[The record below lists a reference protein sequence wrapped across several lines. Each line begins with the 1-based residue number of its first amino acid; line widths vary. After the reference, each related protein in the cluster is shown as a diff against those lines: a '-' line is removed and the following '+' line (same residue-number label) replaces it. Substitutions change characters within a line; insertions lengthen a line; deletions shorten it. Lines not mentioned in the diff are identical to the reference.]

1 MKSIKNY
8 LHTLLCGIVAGGML
22 LGTPAVYAAMPEDNT
37 QQTEKMTTVNGVV
50 FDAATRTPLAG
61 VRVAA
66 HGNSKYSVMTDETG
80 TYSLEVPVFVTLIDL
95 QAPGYNLVQ
104 MAVSEKAQQVFIHA
118 EQFTSDYS
126 ADVLI
131 SDIAQTEDFSLST
144 ALSVD
149 QEIGTRLGGDL
160 RTITRSGTPAMGS
173 AMFIGGLNS
182 LNANAQPLIVVDGV
196 FIDQQY
202 NRDALHEGHYNNVLS
217 SINVNDIEKVTVLK
231 NATALYGTKGSN
243 GVILID
249 TKRSTSMATRIE
261 ANVMAG
267 IEMMPDRPSMMNASQ
282 YRLYASELI
291 GSTDTEL
298 TDFKFLNND
307 PDYYYYGMYH
317 NDTNWDDYI
326 YREAFTQN
334 YNMSVQGGDE
344 VADYNLSLG
353 YTNAES
359 TLNYNNFTRMNLR
372 FNTDIKLIGDL
383 STRFDVA
390 YNYNTRNLRDDGII
404 EDFSKETILSPNF
417 LGLIKAPFLHPYRQD
432 ENGKLTEFVSPA
444 DDFASDFGL
453 NTSWANPVA
462 INEYGDAKN
471 KNRLEYSVFNISIAP
486 RYDFSKNLYA
496 TTLFYY
502 ALSNNN
508 QRAFVPMTGTPT
520 FYIDGVGESSNSA
533 SAFNAKQESL
543 FSDTKI
549 DWTYQHRAHYLNLV
563 GGFRFTND
571 NYVSTAQEGHNTG
584 NDKTPNVSGSLNFSD
599 VGGVDDTWRSFA
611 YYANAD
617 YNYKFKYFLQG
628 GLSME
633 ATSRFGKDV
642 DAGIKLAGTH
652 WGLFPSLQAAWLVS
666 SEDFFNPDA
675 LGINNLKLSVGYDA
689 SGNDDIA
696 ISASRSSLSANR
708 FLNGSIGL
716 VLNNIGNTGIQ
727 WETTHRFRA
736 GLDLISKNDLLGVSL
751 NFFKSYTNNL
761 LTMKSLPEITGE
773 GYYWSN
779 DGSLENIG
787 ADLGLR
793 VKLINTKDWK
803 WEMGA
808 NVAAYK
814 NKITALP
821 DGDYTTTLYG
831 ANVLT
836 SVGRPA
842 GVFYGYETA
851 GVYATQQ
858 EAEADGH
865 TLVATT
871 GEVTAFGAGDMR
883 FVDHVDDNIIN
894 EKDMVVIGDPNP
906 DFYGNLYS
914 NLSYKRFSMSMNFN
928 YSYGNDIYNYQRAQ
942 LEGGSQFFN
951 QTTALNRRW
960 IAEGHQ
966 TDIPKATFG
975 DPMGNSRFSDRW
987 IEDGSYLRLR
997 SVTLSYALP
1006 VNSVWLQGVTVWATA
1021 NNLFTLTN
1029 YLGSDPEV
1037 WAGNAV
1043 LYQGIDR
1050 GLTAQ
1055 GRSLLMGIKIN
1066 L

>member
-1 MKSIKNY
+1 
-8 LHTLLCGIVAGGML
+8 
-22 LGTPAVYAAMPEDNT
+22 
-37 QQTEKMTTVNGVV
+37 
-50 FDAATRTPLAG
+50 
-61 VRVAA
+61 
-66 HGNSKYSVMTDETG
+66 
-80 TYSLEVPVFVTLIDL
+80 
-95 QAPGYNLVQ
+95 
-104 MAVSEKAQQVFIHA
+104 
-118 EQFTSDYS
+118 
-126 ADVLI
+126 
-131 SDIAQTEDFSLST
+131 
-144 ALSVD
+144 
-149 QEIGTRLGGDL
+149 
-160 RTITRSGTPAMGS
+160 
-173 AMFIGGLNS
+173 
-182 LNANAQPLIVVDGV
+182 
-196 FIDQQY
+196 
-202 NRDALHEGHYNNVLS
+202 
-217 SINVNDIEKVTVLK
+217 
-231 NATALYGTKGSN
+231 
-243 GVILID
+243 
-249 TKRSTSMATRIE
+249 
-261 ANVMAG
+261 
-267 IEMMPDRPSMMNASQ
+267 
-282 YRLYASELI
+282 
-291 GSTDTEL
+291 
-298 TDFKFLNND
+298 
-307 PDYYYYGMYH
+307 
-317 NDTNWDDYI
+317 
-326 YREAFTQN
+326 
-334 YNMSVQGGDE
+334 
-344 VADYNLSLG
+344 
-353 YTNAES
+353 
-359 TLNYNNFTRMNLR
+359 
-372 FNTDIKLIGDL
+372 
-383 STRFDVA
+383 
-390 YNYNTRNLRDDGII
+390 
-404 EDFSKETILSPNF
+404 
-417 LGLIKAPFLHPYRQD
+417 
-432 ENGKLTEFVSPA
+432 
-444 DDFASDFGL
+444 
-453 NTSWANPVA
+453 
-462 INEYGDAKN
+462 
-471 KNRLEYSVFNISIAP
+471 
-486 RYDFSKNLYA
+486 
-496 TTLFYY
+496 
-502 ALSNNN
+502 
-508 QRAFVPMTGTPT
+508 
-520 FYIDGVGESSNSA
+520 
-533 SAFNAKQESL
+533 
-543 FSDTKI
+543 
-549 DWTYQHRAHYLNLV
+549 
-563 GGFRFTND
+563 
-571 NYVSTAQEGHNTG
+571 
-584 NDKTPNVSGSLNFSD
+584 
-599 VGGVDDTWRSFA
+599 
-611 YYANAD
+611 
-617 YNYKFKYFLQG
+617 
-628 GLSME
+628 
-633 ATSRFGKDV
+633 
-642 DAGIKLAGTH
+642 
-652 WGLFPSLQAAWLVS
+652 
-666 SEDFFNPDA
+666 
-675 LGINNLKLSVGYDA
+675 
-689 SGNDDIA
+689 
-696 ISASRSSLSANR
+696 
-708 FLNGSIGL
+708 
-716 VLNNIGNTGIQ
+716 
-727 WETTHRFRA
+727 
-736 GLDLISKNDLLGVSL
+736 
-751 NFFKSYTNNL
+751 
-761 LTMKSLPEITGE
+761 MKSLPEITGE

-787 ADLGLR
+787 ADFGLR

-914 NLSYKRFSMSMNFN
+914 NLSYKRFSLSMNFN

>member
-1 MKSIKNY
+1 MKNMKNQIQAA
-8 LHTLLCGIVAGGML
+8 LCNILLGGML
-22 LGTPAVYAAMPEDNT
+22 LAAPAVYAALPEETNV
-37 QQTEKMTTVNGVV
+37 QAEKMTTVSGIVY
-50 FDAATRTPLAG
+50 DAATRSPLAG
-61 VRVAA
+61 VRVVA
-66 HGNSKYSVMTDETG
+66 HGNSRYSTMTDESGSYTFD
-80 TYSLEVPVFVTLIDL
+80 VPSFVTLLDL

-104 MAVSEKAQQVFIHA
+104 MAVSEEAQTVYVYSD
-118 EQFTSDYS
+118 QFSSDYT
-126 ADVLI
+126 AKVLVGDV
-131 SDIAQTEDFSLST
+131 AQTEDFSIST
-144 ALSVD
+144 ALTVD

-160 RTITRSGTPAMGS
+160 RSITRSGTPAMGS

-182 LNANAQPLIVVDGV
+182 LNANAQPLVVVDGV
-196 FIDQQY
+196 FVDQQY
-202 NRDALHEGHYNNVLS
+202 GRDALHEGHYNNVLS
-217 SINVNDIEKVTVLK
+217 AINVNDIEKVTVLK

-267 IEMMPDRPSMMNASQ
+267 LELMPDRPSMMNASQ

-291 GSTDTEL
+291 GSTDTEV

-307 PDYYYYGMYH
+307 PDYYYYNMYH
-317 NDTNWDDYI
+317 NDTNWDDYV

-334 YNMSVQGGDE
+334 YNISVQGGDE

-359 TLNYNNFTRMNLR
+359 TLDYNNFTRMNLR

-417 LGLIKAPFLHPYRQD
+417 LALIKAPFLHPYRQD
-432 ENGKLTEFVSPA
+432 ENGKLTTFVSQA

-471 KNRLEYSVFNISIAP
+471 KNRLEYSVFNLSIAP
-486 RYDFSKNLYA
+486 RYDFSKNFYA

-533 SAFNAKQESL
+533 SALNSKQESL
-543 FSDTKI
+543 FSDTRV
-549 DWTYQHRAHYLNLV
+549 DWTYQHRAHSLNLI

-571 NYVSTAQEGHNTG
+571 KFVSTAQEGHNTG
-584 NDKTPNVSGSLNFSD
+584 NDKTPNVSGSLNFSNVD
-599 VGGVDDTWRSFA
+599 GVDDTWRSFA

-617 YNYKFKYFLQG
+617 YNYKYKYFLQG

-633 ATSRFGKDV
+633 TTSRFGKDV
-642 DAGIKLAGTH
+642 DAGIKVAGAH
-652 WGLFPSLQAAWLVS
+652 WGVFPSLQGAWLIS
-666 SEDFFNPDA
+666 SEDFFSVDKM
-675 LGINNLKLSVGYDA
+675 GINSLKLSVGYDA

-696 ISASRSSLSANR
+696 INASRSSLSANR
-708 FLNGSIGL
+708 FMNGSIGL
-716 VLNNIGNTGIQ
+716 VLDNIGNTGIQ

-736 GLDLISKNDLLGVSL
+736 GLDLVTKNDVMGLSL

-761 LTMKSLPEITGE
+761 LTVKSLPEITGS

-787 ADLGLR
+787 ADLGVR
-793 VKLINTKDWK
+793 FKLLNKKNWK

-814 NKITALP
+814 NEITALP
-821 DGDYTTTLYG
+821 DGDYTTSIYG

-858 EAEADGH
+858 EAEEAGLK
-865 TLVATT
+865 LVAST
-871 GEVTAFGAGDMR
+871 GEVTPFAAGDMK
-883 FVDHVDDNIIN
+883 FVDHFDDDVIN

-914 NLSYKRFSMSMNFN
+914 NLSFKRFTLNMNFN
-928 YSYGNDIYNYQRAQ
+928 YSYGNDIYNYQRSQ
-942 LEGGSQFFN
+942 LEGGMQFFN

-960 IAEGHQ
+960 VAEGQQ

-987 IEDGSYLRLR
+987 VEDGSYLRLR
-997 SVTLSYALP
+997 SVTLSYQLP

-1037 WAGNAV
+1037 WAGNSV